1 MRRIARAIGAR
12 PAHQVGPVSPL
23 DSTRSVLIPVGGPL
37 PSSAVRIGTMSG
49 GPGVVTAC

>member
-1 MRRIARAIGAR
+1 MRRIARGIGA
-12 PAHQVGPVSPL
+12 PAAHPVRPVSPL
-23 DSTRSVLIPVGGPL
+23 DSTHSVLIAVGGPV